1 MKKIVKIL
9 FPLYISTVIFLLVM
23 KTRNIEIDIDFTFL
37 GIDTDHWIHAIMMSP
52 FMIFCHIIFERKKF
66 LIYLFFGI
74 AFCSFCET
82 LHYFI
87 PYRTFS
93 ILDFYANL
101 TGLFFGSLSFLFGKH
116 K

>member
-1 MKKIVKIL
+1 MKKITKIL
-9 FPLYISTVIFLLVM
+9 FPFYISAVFFLLVM
-23 KTRNIEIDIDFTFL
+23 KTSNTGIDLDFTIL
-37 GIDTDHWIHAIMMSP
+37 GIDSDHWIHAIMMSP
-52 FMIFCHIIFERKKF
+52 FMIFCRIIFERKKF

-101 TGLFFGSLSFLFGKH
+101 IGLFFGSLSFLFGKQ